1 MSTINTGDTAL
12 MLVSAA
18 LVMFMVPGLALFY
31 GGMVRSKNVLGT
43 LIQSFFALAVVSVLW
58 ALIGYTLAFGPDK
71 WGLIGSL
78 KWLGLNGVGPLP
90 NAEYAAPVP
99 GLDLMGSSGQ

>member
-31 GGMVRSKNVLGT
+31 GGMVRSKNVLGRS
-43 LIQSFFALAVVSVLW
+43 IMSLW
-58 ALIGYTLAFGPDK
+58 MRLR
-71 WGLIGSL
+71 
-78 KWLGLNGVGPLP
+78 
-90 NAEYAAPVP
+90 
-99 GLDLMGSSGQ
+99 